1 MQNKYID
8 HFLCE
13 TQTILHADKSAV
25 KLDLQQISGFI
36 KTHITVYYMLPGNFN
51 RHCKILLILG
61 GLSGI
66 NTYLCG

>member
-13 TQTILHADKSAV
+13 TQTILHADKSAM

-36 KTHITVYYMLPGNFN
+36 KTHIITCYQARFN

-66 NTYLCG
+66 NTYLCV